1 MKSYVLA
8 TFLCILAAISLLVAG
23 CGGAE
28 TAEQTTEAAAT
39 PVLDEVTNADAVGD
53 DLSLDSE
60 EDDYGDII

>member
-8 TFLCILAAISLLVAG
+8 TFLCILLGVGLLLGG
-23 CGGAE
+23 CGGEE
-28 TAEQTTEAAAT
+28 TAEQTTTETAT